1 MNRKMLYFIRN
12 KTIHFIVLMIAV
24 AIFSFILIDLS
35 PIDPV
40 NIYLQQSAVS
50 EAQRAALEQYWGVG
64 QPITTKIWNWLIN
77 LLHGNLG
84 TSLIYRIPV
93 SQVILEKFEASIVLM
108 SISWIISGLIG
119 FLLGVVAG
127 KNRGTWIDKLVKFYC
142 YILQSAPSFWIGLL
156 ILIIFGVDLGWF
168 PIGLGVPIGT
178 MESNVTIWQWLARL
192 VLPVLTLSLVGVAPI
207 AMYTRNELVEV
218 LSSDYILFAK
228 ARGES
233 GWPLIE
239 RQALRNIL
247 LPALTLQ
254 FLSFSELFGGAVLV
268 EQVFSYPGIGQ
279 TAVAA
284 GLQSD
289 VPLLLGIVLISA
301 IFVFV
306 GNLIADILYYFVD
319 PRIKE
324 NESFDVKY

>member
-1 MNRKMLYFIRN
+1 MNKRTIKFIRN

-24 AIFSFILIDLS
+24 AIFSFILLDLS

-40 NIYLQQSAVS
+40 NAYLQNVPVS
-50 EAQRAALEQYWGVG
+50 SAQRAALESYWGVG
-64 QPITTKIWNWLIN
+64 QPMYVKVWNWLIN
-77 LLHGNLG
+77 LLQGNLG

-93 SQVILEKFEASIVLM
+93 IDVILEKFQASIVLM
-108 SISWIISGLIG
+108 FLSWLISGIFG
-119 FLLGVVAG
+119 FLLGVIAG
-127 KNRGTWIDKLVKFYC
+127 KNKDTWIDKIIKVYC
-142 YILQSAPSFWIGLL
+142 YILQSAPSFWIGLV
-156 ILIIFGVDLGWF
+156 ILIIFGVELGWF
-168 PIGLGVPIGT
+168 PIGLGTPIGT
-178 MESNVTIWQWLARL
+178 LSNDVSIWDWISSLI
-192 VLPVLTLSLVGVAPI
+192 LPTLTLSLVGVASI
-207 AMYTRNELVEV
+207 ALYTRNELVNI

-228 ARGES
+228 ARGEP
-233 GWPLIE
+233 GWELIE

-324 NESFDVKY
+324 NDYIEKE

>member
-1 MNRKMLYFIRN
+1 MLYFIRN

-40 NIYLQQSAVS
+40 NIYLQHSALS

-108 SISWIISGLIG
+108 AISWIICGLIG

-156 ILIIFGVDLGWF
+156 ILIIFGVELAWF
-168 PIGLGVPIGT
+168 PVGLGVPIGT

-301 IFVFV
+301 IFVFL

>member
-1 MNRKMLYFIRN
+1 MLYFIRN

-108 SISWIISGLIG
+108 AISWIISGLIG

-156 ILIIFGVDLGWF
+156 ILIIFGVELAWF

>member
-1 MNRKMLYFIRN
+1 MNKRTIKFIRN

-24 AIFSFILIDLS
+24 AIFSFILLDLS

-40 NIYLQQSAVS
+40 NAYLQNVPVS
-50 EAQRAALEQYWGVG
+50 SAQRAALESYWGVG
-64 QPITTKIWNWLIN
+64 QPMYVKVWNWLIN
-77 LLHGNLG
+77 LLQGNLG

-93 SQVILEKFEASIVLM
+93 IDVILEKFQASIVLM
-108 SISWIISGLIG
+108 FLSWLISGIFG
-119 FLLGVVAG
+119 FLLGVIAG
-127 KNRGTWIDKLVKFYC
+127 KNKDTWIDKIIKVYC
-142 YILQSAPSFWIGLL
+142 YILQSAPSFWIGLV
-156 ILIIFGVDLGWF
+156 ILIIFGVELGWF
-168 PIGLGVPIGT
+168 PIGLGTPIGT
-178 MESNVTIWQWLARL
+178 LSNDVSIWDWISSLI
-192 VLPVLTLSLVGVAPI
+192 LPTLTLSLVGVASI
-207 AMYTRNELVEV
+207 ALYTRNELVNV

-233 GWPLIE
+233 GWKLIE

-319 PRIKE
+319 PRIMENDYIEKE
-324 NESFDVKY
+324 

>member
-1 MNRKMLYFIRN
+1 MNTKTMNFIRN
-12 KTIHFIVLMIAV
+12 KTIHFILLMIAV
-24 AIFSFILIDLS
+24 AIFSFVLLELS

-40 NIYLQQSAVS
+40 NAYLKQTPVSA
-50 EAQRAALEQYWGVG
+50 AQRAVLEQYWGVN
-64 QPITTKIWNWLIN
+64 QPLTTKITGWLLN
-77 LLHGNLG
+77 LVHGDLG
-84 TSLIYRIPV
+84 VSLIYRIPV
-93 SQVILEKFEASIVLM
+93 TQVIMEKFTASITLM
-108 SISWIISGLIG
+108 ATSWIISGVLG
-119 FLLGVVAG
+119 FGLGILAG
-127 KNRGTWIDKLVKFYC
+127 KNKNTWIDKVIKVYC
-142 YILQSAPSFWIGLL
+142 YILQSAPSFWIGLV
-156 ILIIFGVDLGWF
+156 ILIIFSVYLGWF

-178 MESNVTIWQWLARL
+178 VESNVTIWQWISRMT
-192 VLPVLTLSLVGVAPI
+192 LPIMTLSLVGVAPI
-207 AMYTRNELVEV
+207 ALYTRNELVEV
-218 LSSDYILFAK
+218 LSSDYILFAN

-239 RQALRNIL
+239 RQAIRNIL

-289 VPLLLGIVLISA
+289 VPLLLGIVLVSA
-301 IFVFV
+301 VFVFV
-306 GNLIADILYYFVD
+306 GNMLADILYYFVD

-324 NESFDVKY
+324 NESIEK

>member
-1 MNRKMLYFIRN
+1 MNRKLLYFIRN

-108 SISWIISGLIG
+108 AISWIISGLIG

-127 KNRGTWIDKLVKFYC
+127 KNRGTWIDKLVKVYC

-156 ILIIFGVDLGWF
+156 ILIIFGVELAWF
-168 PIGLGVPIGT
+168 PVGLGVPIGT

-233 GWPLIE
+233 GWPLIQ

-301 IFVFV
+301 IFVFL

-319 PRIKE
+319 PRIKD

>member
-1 MNRKMLYFIRN
+1 MNKKVIYFIRN
-12 KTIHFIVLMIAV
+12 KTIHFILLMFAV
-24 AIFSFILIDLS
+24 SIFSFILIDLS

-40 NIYLQQSAVS
+40 NIYLKQSAVS
-50 EAQRAALEQYWGVG
+50 SAQRAALEQYWGVN
-64 QPITTKIWNWLIN
+64 QPLTTKIGAWLIN
-77 LLHGNLG
+77 LLHGDLG

-93 SQVILEKFEASIVLM
+93 SQVIVEKFKASFVLM
-108 SISWIISGLIG
+108 AISWIISGLVG
-119 FLLGVVAG
+119 FFLGVLAG
-127 KNRGTWIDKLVKFYC
+127 KNKGSIIDKAVKVYC
-142 YILQSAPSFWIGLL
+142 YILQSAPSFWIGLIL
-156 ILIIFGVDLGWF
+156 LIIFAVELGWF
-168 PIGLGVPIGT
+168 PVGLGIPIGT
-178 MESNVTIWQWLARL
+178 MASDVSIWQWISSL
-192 VLPVLTLSLVGVAPI
+192 VLPVLTLSLVSVAPI
-207 AMYTRNELVEV
+207 ALYTRNELVEV

-233 GWPLIE
+233 GWSLIE
-239 RQALRNIL
+239 RHAIRNIL

-289 VPLLLGIVLISA
+289 VPLLLGIVLVSA
-301 IFVFV
+301 VFVFA

-324 NESFDVKY
+324 SESFDI

>member
-1 MNRKMLYFIRN
+1 MLYFIRN

-108 SISWIISGLIG
+108 AISWVISGLIG

-127 KNRGTWIDKLVKFYC
+127 KNRGTWIDKLVKVYC

-156 ILIIFGVDLGWF
+156 ILIIFGVELAWF
-168 PIGLGVPIGT
+168 PVGLGVPIGT